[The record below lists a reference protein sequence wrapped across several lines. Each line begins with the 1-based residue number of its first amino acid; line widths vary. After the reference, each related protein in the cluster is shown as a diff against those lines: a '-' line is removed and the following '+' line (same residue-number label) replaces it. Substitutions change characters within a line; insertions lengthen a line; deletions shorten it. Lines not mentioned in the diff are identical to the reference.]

1 MLESRFARNAVA
13 LAADEEYAIPALV
26 TIYSL
31 LHHAKRPE
39 SIQLYVLLSSDFPV
53 ERKEQIDQILMRV
66 NAPKAIYFDMGA
78 MYDEVS
84 LNIAHTSSAT
94 FFRLK
99 LPDLLPHEDRC
110 LYLDTDLL
118 VCDDLSELFRMDF
131 EDCYFASVT
140 AAFYCDPQRK
150 LAHEKSIDV
159 PDLINYPN
167 AGVLVMNL
175 GKMRE
180 DGLSA
185 AFDLLVQKNYPMQ
198 DQDVLYKACYGKIKR
213 LRPTFNA
220 LNGYGL
226 NVEEYGW
233 KDSFLPLAYTLEEWR
248 EACESPKVVHFA
260 RPEKPWFDY
269 SLPFADIWWDTAF
282 HAGIGEDCFFRY
294 MRRNVEYRNLL
305 LSWREKPWFDY
316 SLPFADIWWD
326 TAFHAGIGEDCFF
339 RYMRRNVEYRN
350 LLLSWREKEKWQL
363 KDRMVH
369 ADEKIKQLGDQ
380 LSAKACQC
388 RESMDAV
395 SRLEREKEDLSCAVD
410 HLRCELERA
419 HKALDNLERSETF
432 LVGK

>member
-305 LSWREKPWFDY
+305 LSWREK
-316 SLPFADIWWD
+316 
-326 TAFHAGIGEDCFF
+326 
-339 RYMRRNVEYRN
+339 
-350 LLLSWREKEKWQL
+350 EKWQL

-432 LVGK
+432 LVGKFIMYIPRKIKQFFSRFK

>member
-31 LHHAKRPE
+31 LHHANRPE

-53 ERKEQIDQILMRV
+53 ERKEQIDQLLMQA

-140 AAFYCDPQRK
+140 AAFYCEPQRK

-175 GKMRE
+175 SKMRE

-226 NVEEYGW
+226 NVEEYGS

-248 EACESPKVVHFA
+248 EACDSPKVVHFA
-260 RPEKPWFDY
+260 RP
-269 SLPFADIWWDTAF
+269 
-282 HAGIGEDCFFRY
+282 
-294 MRRNVEYRNLL
+294 
-305 LSWREKPWFDY
+305 EKPWFDY

-388 RESMDAV
+388 RESRDAV

-419 HKALDNLERSETF
+419 HKALDNLEHSETF
-432 LVGK
+432 LVGKFIMYIPRKIKQFFSRFK